1 MIIRLSTTD
10 IPLIIGAVLLVML
23 CVLVWHLTA
32 LVKDLRRVVNKSE
45 TGITNT
51 VNNVEK
57 ITTDTNDIYRIIIG
71 KLLSLLD
78 AKKSV
83 SANKE

>member
-23 CVLVWHLTA
+23 CVFVWHLTA

-57 ITTDTNDIYRIIIG
+57 ITTDTNDIYGIIIG

-78 AKKSV
+78 AKKSTT
-83 SANKE
+83 ANKE

>member
-10 IPLIIGAVLLVML
+10 IPLIVGAVLLVML
-23 CVLVWHLTA
+23 CVFVWHLTA

-51 VNNVEK
+51 VSNVEK
-57 ITTDTNDIYRIIIG
+57 ITTDTNDVYGIIIG

-78 AKKSV
+78 AKKV
-83 SANKE
+83 ENTKKE

>member
-1 MIIRLSTTD
+1 MIIRLSTAD

-45 TGITNT
+45 TGIANT
-51 VNNVEK
+51 VSNVEK
-57 ITTDTNDIYRIIIG
+57 ITTDTNDIYDIIIG

-78 AKKSV
+78 AKKSTT
-83 SANKE
+83 ANKE

>member
-23 CVLVWHLTA
+23 CVLVWHLIA

-45 TGITNT
+45 TSITNT
-51 VNNVEK
+51 VSNVEK
-57 ITTDTNDIYRIIIG
+57 ITTDTNDIYGLIIG
-71 KLLSLLD
+71 KILSLLD
-78 AKKSV
+78 AKRTTEKI
-83 SANKE
+83 KQ

>member
-23 CVLVWHLTA
+23 CVLVWHLIA

-51 VNNVEK
+51 VSNVEK
-57 ITTDTNDIYRIIIG
+57 ITTDTNDIYGIIIG

-78 AKKSV
+78 AKKSTT
-83 SANKE
+83 SNKE

>member
-23 CVLVWHLTA
+23 CVLVWHLIA
-32 LVKDLRRVVNKSE
+32 LVKDLRRVINKSE
-45 TGITNT
+45 AGITNT
-51 VNNVEK
+51 VSNVEK
-57 ITTDTNDIYRIIIG
+57 ITTDTNDIYGIIIG

-78 AKKSV
+78 TKKSI

>member
-1 MIIRLSTTD
+1 MIIRVSTTD

-23 CVLVWHLTA
+23 CVLVWHLIA
-32 LVKDLRRVVNKSE
+32 LVKDLRRVVNRSE

>member
-1 MIIRLSTTD
+1 MIIRLSTTN

-23 CVLVWHLTA
+23 CVLVWHLIA

-51 VNNVEK
+51 VSNVEK

>member
-10 IPLIIGAVLLVML
+10 IPLIIGTVLLVML

-51 VNNVEK
+51 VSNVEK
-57 ITTDTNDIYRIIIG
+57 ITTDTNDIYGIIIG

-78 AKKSV
+78 AKKSTT
-83 SANKE
+83 SNKE

>member
-51 VNNVEK
+51 VSNVEK
-57 ITTDTNDIYRIIIG
+57 ITTDTNDIYGIIIG

-78 AKKSV
+78 AKKSA